1 MQLSRRWGIAAAG
14 FILQVALGAVYAWS
28 VFRIPLSNEFGWS
41 IPQVTLPFT
50 ISIGV
55 DSVACFVGGLWL
67 GRSSPRV
74 VALSG
79 GVLYG
84 LGVFLAGFSAHR
96 LGWLYFSYGV
106 LGGAGVGIAF
116 IVPVSVLVKW
126 FPDRRGLI
134 TGIAV
139 AGFGSG
145 ALVTAP
151 VAARLIETVGV
162 MPTFRYLG
170 IAFVLVATGAGFFMK
185 NPPEG
190 WQPAGWKPSSRQ
202 IRQRATRDFTLGQ
215 ALARWQW
222 WALWALLFLNSSAGM
237 ALISQEAPMFE
248 KLAAVGATVAGGMVG
263 VVSIGN
269 SAGRILWAWISDG
282 LTRRWTLAIMFLL
295 QCGLFWVL
303 PSLVAA
309 AMLGAVSFC
318 ILSCYGGGYGTIAA
332 FAADYFGS
340 RNVGAIYGLMG
351 TAWGT
356 AAAFGP
362 LLLAHTVKA
371 TGGYTRGLHLIAAM
385 MAFSALLPIL
395 ISPPQPKHA

>member
-1 MQLSRRWGIAAAG
+1 MQHSRRWGIAAAG
-14 FILQVALGAVYAWS
+14 FILQIALGAVYAWS
-28 VFRIPLSNEFGWS
+28 VFRIPLSRQFGWS

-50 ISIGV
+50 ISIGA
-55 DSVACFVGGLWL
+55 DSIACFLGGLWL

-79 GVLYG
+79 GALYG

-116 IVPVSVLVKW
+116 IVPVAVLVKW

-151 VAARLIETVGV
+151 VAARLIQTVGV

-170 IAFVLVATGAGFFMK
+170 VAFLLVAVAAGSFMK

-190 WQPAGWKPSSRQ
+190 WQPAGWNPSSRQ
-202 IRQRATRDFTLGQ
+202 LRQRTSQDFTLGQ
-215 ALARWQW
+215 ALKSWQW
-222 WALWALLFLNSSAGM
+222 WALWGLLFLNSSAGM
-237 ALISQEAPMFE
+237 ALISQEAPMFQ
-248 KLAAVGATVAGGMVG
+248 KLALVGAAAAGGMVG
-263 VVSIGN
+263 VVSLGN

-295 QCGLFWVL
+295 QCGLFWAL
-303 PSLVAA
+303 PSLTAA
-309 AMLGAVSFC
+309 AALGAVSFV

-332 FAADYFGS
+332 FVADYFGG
-340 RNVGAIYGLMG
+340 RNVGAIYGLMA
-351 TAWGT
+351 TAWGM

-362 LLLAHTVKA
+362 LLLAQTVKA
-371 TGGYTRGLHLIAAM
+371 TGSYTRGLHLIAAI

-395 ISPPQPKHA
+395 VRPPRPKHA